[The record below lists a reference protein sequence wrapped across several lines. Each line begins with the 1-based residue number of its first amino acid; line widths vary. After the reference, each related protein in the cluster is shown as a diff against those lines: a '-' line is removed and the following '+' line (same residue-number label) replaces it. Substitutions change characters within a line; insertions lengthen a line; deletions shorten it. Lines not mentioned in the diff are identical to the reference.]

1 MFNFFKIG
9 IEFDFHSIWVIIGI
23 LLSLLFS
30 IFYYR
35 FTIPKISNN
44 LRFLLVFIR
53 FIAISSIVLLLANAR
68 IVFHSQ
74 SEEKPKNLIFI
85 DNSASIVNSDSS
97 LISKKI
103 NQIISEFQNFNNY
116 ENQFIF
122 FGDTLSGINENQQLP
137 NFSSKSTNFWNIYEF
152 LKNSETKIENIFI
165 FSDGIAND
173 GKIPKSEFE
182 EIPIKINVI
191 ASGNEKLK
199 SNLEIVSVTHNH
211 SFFQNKDNPINGRIF
226 NNSNQN
232 QSFSI
237 FVNLGKEKLFTQNVN
252 LQANEI
258 SEFNFNIHPKNS
270 GISNLRVEISK
281 IPDELTYTDNFYFAP
296 IEIEKSKRQI
306 LLITSSPNFDL
317 TFIKQSL
324 QKDSTFNVNS
334 IFVKFDQTQ
343 LTPEQKKLISEAKTT
358 FFINFPT
365 KEISNQIVKQ
375 VSELTANKSVF
386 IQFTNF
392 TDLQKLK
399 TLVNDFPSKQKL
411 LNFPNSQITSVQ
423 NHPIFDGIN
432 IQNKNFLASF
442 PPINLNSFPQN
453 VNPNILIYSQN
464 GQNIFPILEISQNSV
479 NNRAYFY
486 ASEIWRWKLQS
497 SLENGVYFDIFF
509 DNLSKWLIT
518 DSKKNRLMVNAQK
531 PIISQNETAI
541 FNLSVMDQLQQP
553 SENHQIKLLID
564 NNLVTNFKIIEK
576 QKGNF
581 QIELENL
588 IPGKHTINFQAISEN
603 DSLNKSLEILVL
615 QENIEKQNLTINYNY
630 LQLIAQLTNGK
641 FTTLNQFNVNDYL
654 SEKQK
659 PKLVIRENNIRIFP
673 NEFLLIFVIFALS
686 FEWFLRK
693 RKNLL

>member
-1 MFNFFKIG
+1 MFNFSKIW
-9 IEFDFHSIWVIIGI
+9 IEFDFHAIWVIIGI
-23 LLSLLFS
+23 LLSLGFS
-30 IFYYR
+30 IYYYR

-44 LRFLLVFIR
+44 LRYLLVFIR
-53 FIAISSIVLLLANAR
+53 FIAISSIVILLANAR
-68 IVFHSQ
+68 IVFLSQ
-74 SEEKPKNLIFI
+74 FEQKPKNLIFI

-97 LISKKI
+97 RISKKI

-122 FGDTLSGINENQQLP
+122 FGDTLSAINGNNLLP

-152 LKNSETKIENIFI
+152 LRNNGTEIENIFI

-173 GKIPKSEFE
+173 GKIPKSEFA

-199 SNLEIVSVTHNH
+199 TNLEIVSVTHNH
-211 SFFQNKDNPINGRIF
+211 TFLQNKNNPINARIF

-232 QSFSI
+232 QSFLI
-237 FVNLGKEKLFTQNVN
+237 FVNLGKEKLFNKNVN

-258 SEFNFNIHPKNS
+258 GEFNFDVRPKNA
-270 GISNLRVEISK
+270 GISNLSIEISK
-281 IPDELTYTDNFYFAP
+281 IPEELTYTDNLYFAP

-317 TFIKQSL
+317 SFIKQSL
-324 QKDSTFNVNS
+324 QKDSTLSVNS
-334 IFVKFDQTQ
+334 IFVKFNQTQ
-343 LTPEQKKLISEAKTT
+343 LTPEQNKLISEANAM
-358 FFINFPT
+358 FFVNFPT
-365 KEISNQIVKQ
+365 KEVSNQIVKQ
-375 VSELTANKSVF
+375 VSELAANKSAF

-392 TDLQKLK
+392 TDLQKLQ

-411 LNFPNSQITSVQ
+411 IDFPNVQITSVQ

-432 IQNKNFLASF
+432 LQNKNFLSSF
-442 PPINLNSFPQN
+442 PPVNLNSFSQN

-464 GQNIFPILEISQNSV
+464 GQNTFPILEISQNNL

-486 ASEIWRWKLQS
+486 ASEIWRWKMQS
-497 SLENGVYFDIFF
+497 SLENGIYFDTFF
-509 DNLSKWLIT
+509 GNLAKWLIT
-518 DSKKNRLMVNAQK
+518 DSKKNRLMVNSQK
-531 PIISQNETAI
+531 PIISQNETVI
-541 FNLSVMDQLQQP
+541 FNLSVINQLQQP
-553 SENHQIKLLID
+553 SDNHRIKLLID
-564 NNLVTNFKIIEK
+564 NNLVTNFRIIEK

-581 QIELENL
+581 QIELENVT
-588 IPGKHTINFQAISEN
+588 PGKHTINFQAISEN

-615 QENIEKQNLTINYNY
+615 QENIEMQNLTINYNY

-641 FTTLNQFNVNDYL
+641 FTTLNQFNINDYL

-659 PKLVIRENNIRIFP
+659 PKLVILENNIRIFP
-673 NEFLLIFVIFALS
+673 NEFLLIFVIFAFS